1 MARRR
6 PSRMCSLFCCLYPD
20 LRFGDGE
27 RKYIHR
33 GSFLTRES
41 NVKGIRFSIF
51 VSFYETKFYFEAIIG
66 SAVDSFSGRT
76 MKRIFR
82 ITSLVFLEN
91 WIWKNR
97 EKKKKEKGKARRT
110 HSSEFNERHCRFLS
124 LSKNFTADWKLMW
137 NESVIQFFYFF

>member
-1 MARRR
+1 MDGKKGEEYRSLSPPSSALHSFGISNIYFVSFRFTPLHISFEYCQMARRR
-6 PSRMCSLFCCLYPD
+6 RSRMCSLFCCLYPD

-66 SAVDSFSGRT
+66 SVVDSFSGRT

-91 WIWKNR
+91 
-97 EKKKKEKGKARRT
+97 
-110 HSSEFNERHCRFLS
+110 
-124 LSKNFTADWKLMW
+124 
-137 NESVIQFFYFF
+137 